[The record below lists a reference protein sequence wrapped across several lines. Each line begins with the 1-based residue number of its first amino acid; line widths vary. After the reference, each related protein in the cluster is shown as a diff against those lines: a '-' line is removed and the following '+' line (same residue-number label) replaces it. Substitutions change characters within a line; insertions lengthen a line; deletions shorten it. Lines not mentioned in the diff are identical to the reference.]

1 LKLKLN
7 SHNINKFKMPK
18 KDQTGPP
25 KGSAGPRKGQGQGK
39 GRAPGQGT
47 GKRTGGKRGKC

>member
-18 KDQTGPP
+18 KDQTSPP

-39 GRAPGQGT
+39 GRAPGPGT
-47 GKRTGGKRGKC
+47 GRRTGGKRGKC